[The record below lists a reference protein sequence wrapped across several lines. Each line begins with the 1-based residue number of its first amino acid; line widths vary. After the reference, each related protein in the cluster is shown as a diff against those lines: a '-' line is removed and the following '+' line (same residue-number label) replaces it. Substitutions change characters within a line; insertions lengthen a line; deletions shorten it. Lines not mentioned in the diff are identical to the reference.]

1 MRIKA
6 ISTRPVTTQSQPGRP
21 PAAAVAAGAPAR
33 AAVAVGEPVT
43 VGWGLHVQP
52 RRHVLLGH
60 GHDQFGCAH
69 ANYVRVSDTYRLGD
83 PMAVYEGAVAGAQVL
98 DMHVGSGGREH
109 EVAPGD
115 LGFVQRDVAAGAPEA
130 QLPIEFEL
138 LSDPGPHAEDDGDQ
152 RW

>member
-1 MRIKA
+1 MSNLVGTSSWGTATISSDVPTRITSA
-6 ISTRPVTTQSQPGRP
+6 SPTLTASVI
-21 PAAAVAAGAPAR
+21 
-33 AAVAVGEPVT
+33 
-43 VGWGLHVQP
+43 L
-52 RRHVLLGH
+52 
-60 GHDQFGCAH
+60 
-69 ANYVRVSDTYRLGD
+69 
-83 PMAVYEGAVAGAQVL
+83 MAVYEGAVAGAQVL